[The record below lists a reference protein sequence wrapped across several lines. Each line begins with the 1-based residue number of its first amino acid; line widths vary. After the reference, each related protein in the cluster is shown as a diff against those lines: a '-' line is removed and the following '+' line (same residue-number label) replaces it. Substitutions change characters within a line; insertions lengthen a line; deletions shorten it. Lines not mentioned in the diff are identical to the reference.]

1 MPFQLRGLLA
11 GDADEEAKRR
21 EADWGARRLRS
32 AGREAERKAV
42 RYMTAG
48 PGVEGSR
55 SKERRRRN
63 VSDEVNTY
71 WSAATAHLNSKFLCR
86 HRPRRS
92 LEVFSRGL
100 SMGASASLNPTSIPI
115 GQLRDPRPWKGTG
128 SGIDCRLAG
137 FNERIRAG
145 QAILPEA
152 EIGVTRRRGAWHN
165 LVDFDNKNANAC
177 FLARVRDKTTI

>member
-1 MPFQLRGLLA
+1 MPFQVRGLLA

-21 EADWGARRLRS
+21 EVDWGARRLRS

-71 WSAATAHLNSKFLCR
+71 WSAATAHLNSNFCA
-86 HRPRRS
+86 
-92 LEVFSRGL
+92 VI
-100 SMGASASLNPTSIPI
+100 A
-115 GQLRDPRPWKGTG
+115 RDGVWRY
-128 SGIDCRLAG
+128 LAG
-137 FNERIRAG
+137 
-145 QAILPEA
+145 
-152 EIGVTRRRGAWHN
+152 
-165 LVDFDNKNANAC
+165 D
-177 FLARVRDKTTI
+177 